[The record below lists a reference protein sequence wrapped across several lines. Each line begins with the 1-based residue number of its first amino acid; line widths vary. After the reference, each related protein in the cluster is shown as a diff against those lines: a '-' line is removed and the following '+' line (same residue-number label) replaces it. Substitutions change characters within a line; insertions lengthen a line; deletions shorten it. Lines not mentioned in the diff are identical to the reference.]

1 MTARDIRPRCFDSM
15 RTALAR
21 TRENDAALGT
31 IARET
36 EKRLRA
42 AGENRGGEA
51 GDEKKGRK
59 ERETMDD
66 EEPCVVRKAR

>member
-51 GDEKKGRK
+51 GDEKKGTERK
-59 ERETMDD
+59 GDD
-66 EEPCVVRKAR
+66 GRRRAVRG